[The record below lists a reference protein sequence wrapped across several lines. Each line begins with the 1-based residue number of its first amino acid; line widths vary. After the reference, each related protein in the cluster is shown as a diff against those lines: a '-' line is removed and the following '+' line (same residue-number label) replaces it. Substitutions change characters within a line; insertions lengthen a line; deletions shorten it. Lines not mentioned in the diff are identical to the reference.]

1 MTNRSMR
8 LRKKLKVGE
17 FVVLS
22 FGVAID
28 LQAGMTPE
36 QENAFWNEWV
46 GDAVEANGMLYGG
59 LNSGVAT
66 AEQGNTTDAQR
77 EVLAAWLKARSD
89 VARYKVGPL
98 TDSNPPWLRRNGWAG
113 YDFESALGLDTT
125 AWVTK

>member
-66 AEQGNTTDAQR
+66 AEQGSTTDAQR
-77 EVLAAWLKARSD
+77 EVLAAWLKARSE

-125 AWVTK
+125 PWVTK